1 MSNPNPRLSI
11 GMPVYNGE
19 QFLRETLD
27 SILNQTF
34 KDFELIISDNASTD
48 KTEEICRE
56 YAARDRRVRYYRN
69 QQNLGAAPNYNRVF
83 QLSNADYFK
92 WATHDDLLAPEYLER
107 CIEVLEQNPLIA
119 LCYTRVIFIDSERK
133 EIRKSSS
140 NLLQLNSP
148 KPHER
153 FKRYQ
158 ELLFPK
164 AGIRKK
170 ASLSEDNKIP
180 IKQIKQ
186 DSKKIEKHP
195 GGDRW
200 LPIFGVIRSSVLKTT
215 PLIASYVNSD
225 AILLGELALLG
236 EFYEVPDHLFLY
248 RDYPQASGRRHN
260 GYYEYNV
267 WFDSANRDKKIMLP
281 LWKWFVEYLFSIQRV
296 PMNWYEKIRCYAQM
310 GKWFLWMWQRLAK
323 ELLITS
329 LRYLNINQVSLGKVK
344 KKLPTQW

>member
-1 MSNPNPRLSI
+1 MSNPNPRLSL

-19 QFLRETLD
+19 QFLKETLD

-34 KDFELIISDNASTD
+34 EDFELIISDNASTD
-48 KTEEICRE
+48 NTEEICRE
-56 YAARDRRVRYYRN
+56 YAAKDRRIRYYRN

-83 QLSNADYFK
+83 QLSKGDYFK
-92 WATHDDLLAPEYLER
+92 WTAHDDLLVSEYLER
-107 CIEVLEQNPLIA
+107 CVEVLDRMPSFV
-119 LCYTRVIFIDSERK
+119 LCYPRVVFIDREGK

-140 NLLQLNSP
+140 NLLQLSSP
-148 KPHER
+148 RPHER
-153 FKRYQ
+153 FKQYQ
-158 ELLFPK
+158 ELFFHK
-164 AGIRKK
+164 SCFRNK
-170 ASLSEDNKIP
+170 ASRSEDNKIP
-180 IKQIKQ
+180 TEQIEL
-186 DSKKIEKHP
+186 DSKIAKQHP

-236 EFYEVPDHLFLY
+236 KFYEVPEYLFLY

-267 WFDSANRDKKIMLP
+267 WFDPANRDKIVVP
-281 LWKWFVEYLFSIQRV
+281 LWRWFVEYLISIQRV
-296 PMNWYEKIRCYAQM
+296 QLNCYEKILCYAQM
-310 GKWFLWMWQRLAK
+310 GRWFLWMWQRLAK
-323 ELLITS
+323 ELFITF
-329 LRYLNINQVSLGKVK
+329 LRVLNINEVSLGRLK